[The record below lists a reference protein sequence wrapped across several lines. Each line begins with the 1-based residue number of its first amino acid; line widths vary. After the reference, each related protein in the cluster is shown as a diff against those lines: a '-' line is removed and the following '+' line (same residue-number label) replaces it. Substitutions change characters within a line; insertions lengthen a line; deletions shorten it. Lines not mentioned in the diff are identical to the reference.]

1 MESRE
6 ASGDLGV
13 VIVAGG
19 SSSRMCG
26 IDKIFASLGG
36 QPVLSHTIQVFQA
49 SYAVG
54 SIVVVFSESNLAAGQ
69 NLVEGLGDSKV
80 KAVLVGGRRRQDS
93 ARIGVEFLS
102 QMEAPPA
109 YIAIHDGP
117 RPFIDETLIDRG
129 LVAAGESGAAVPGIP
144 VADTIKVVDDYSQVV
159 DTPIRDTLRAVQT
172 PQIFER
178 ELIARAHTEVSSDV
192 TDDAMMVEMV
202 GGKVAIFEGSIQNI
216 KITTPEDLI
225 TAHQILSKR
234 QPSGTSNEDQL
245 RWGTGFDGHAL
256 KPGSVLRLGGIDIEF
271 DHSLEGHSDG
281 DVLLHAISSALLG
294 AAKLGDLGT
303 HFPSTSPEWSGID
316 SAVILESCLGM
327 VRDSGWG
334 VDYVDATIVA
344 QRPRLGIYLERMV
357 RRIAQILSTDTERIN
372 IKVTSTDH
380 VGAIGQ
386 GKGIAAQAIAT
397 LRLLS

>member
-1 MESRE
+1 VESRE

-19 SSSRMCG
+19 SSSRMGG

-69 NLVEGLGDSKV
+69 NLVEGLGDS
-80 KAVLVGGRRRQDS
+80 
-93 ARIGVEFLS
+93 S

-202 GGKVAIFEGSIQNI
+202 GGKVAIFEGSTQNI

-225 TAHQILSKR
+225 TAQQILSKR

-256 KPGSVLRLGGIDIEF
+256 KPGSVLRLGGIDIDF